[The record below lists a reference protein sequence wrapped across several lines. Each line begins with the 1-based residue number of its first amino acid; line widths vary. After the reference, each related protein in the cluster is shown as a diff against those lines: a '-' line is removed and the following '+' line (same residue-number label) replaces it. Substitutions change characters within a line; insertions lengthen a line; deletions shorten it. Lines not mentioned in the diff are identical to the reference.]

1 MIAQN
6 KLASQ
11 LKVAM
16 EVCRQ
21 GSIIRQNTPYWIGSA
36 KAHYNIGMI
45 LKEPTLLA
53 ARLAARRNTLWVF
66 ATIVSFCVGMLIG
79 LQIR

>member
-1 MIAQN
+1 MITEN

-11 LKVAM
+11 LQEAM

-21 GSIIRQNTPYWIGSA
+21 GSVIRQNTPYWIGSA
-36 KAHYNIGMI
+36 KAYYNIGMI

-53 ARLAARRNTLWVF
+53 ARLAARRNSLWVF
-66 ATIVSFCVGMLIG
+66 ATIVSFCVGLLIG
-79 LQIR
+79 IKIR

>member
-1 MIAQN
+1 MISQN

-11 LKVAM
+11 LQEAM
-16 EVCRQ
+16 EVCRK
-21 GSIIRQNTPYWIGSA
+21 GSILRQDTPYWIGSA
-36 KAHYNIGMI
+36 NAYYNIGMM

-66 ATIVSFCVGMLIG
+66 ATIVSFCMGMLIG